1 MRASRTELLLLIIY
15 YGFLNPV
22 NPTARSRTYANID
35 TLSRTRYYIHFDV
48 QLWVISLPSSSLLKV
63 MKCQ

>member
-48 QLWVISLPSSSLLKV
+48 HPKGVCLSDGIP
-63 MKCQ
+63 